1 MATLSD
7 FEKQTEEANNPVEE
21 IAKDMPGKSEGFEY
35 EEEIIITKI
44 S

>member
-1 MATLSD
+1 MPELRD
-7 FEKQTEEANNPVEE
+7 FEKQTEEQDNNYEE
-21 IAKDMPGKSEGFEY
+21 VVKDMPGKSEGFEY